1 MTETTQDC
9 QLCGSNGP
17 HQTISVREM
26 MFGTRE
32 RFEYFGCA
40 ECDTLQTAKI
50 PPEEELAQYYG
61 ADYYSYRIPP
71 EPLVVRWLTQMH
83 DRFHLRTGAR
93 FAGPLLTSMLPERVV
108 KMLAQLSIDR
118 DARILDVGCGAGK
131 LLDRLAQ
138 AGFTNLSG
146 ADPYIDADG
155 ETPLGVAL
163 MKRHLS
169 EVPGEFDLIMF
180 NHSLEHV
187 PDPVA
192 TLRAAKEKLRPEG
205 VCLIRIPTTSSD
217 AWSTYKADWVQIDAP
232 RHIVIPSREGMA
244 RAANSAGLRVD
255 ETIDDSFAL
264 QFSGSEKYRRDVPLR
279 DPRGRKLFG
288 PLKIWKWEKEAALL
302 NAQGRGDQA
311 GFVLRVGD
319 GPHQ

>member
-1 MTETTQDC
+1 MTESIQDC

-17 HQTISVREM
+17 HKTISVREM

-32 RFEYFGCA
+32 RFDYFACA
-40 ECDTLQTAKI
+40 HCDTLQTANI
-50 PPEEELAQYYG
+50 LPEEELAEYYG

-71 EPLVVRWLTQMH
+71 EPLVVRWLTQLH
-83 DRFHLRTGAR
+83 DRVHLRTGAR
-93 FAGPLLTSMLPERVV
+93 FAGPFLTSMLPERVI
-108 KMLAQLSIDR
+108 KMLAQLSINR

-131 LLDRLAQ
+131 LLDRLAR

-146 ADPYIDADG
+146 ADPFIEADG
-155 ETPLGVAL
+155 ETPLGVTL
-163 MKRHLS
+163 MKRNIS
-169 EVPGEFDLIMF
+169 EVTGEFDLIMF

-217 AWSTYKADWVQIDAP
+217 AWSTYQADWVQIDAP

-244 RAANSAGLRVD
+244 RAAESVGLRVD
-255 ETIDDSFAL
+255 ETIDDSFAF
-264 QFSGSEKYRRDVPLR
+264 QFLGSEKYRRDVPLF
-279 DPRGRKLFG
+279 DPRGQRLFG
-288 PLKIWKWEKEAALL
+288 PLTIWKWEKKAALL
-302 NAQGRGDQA
+302 NSQGRGDQA
-311 GFVLRVGD
+311 GFVLRVSD
-319 GPHQ
+319 GPRR